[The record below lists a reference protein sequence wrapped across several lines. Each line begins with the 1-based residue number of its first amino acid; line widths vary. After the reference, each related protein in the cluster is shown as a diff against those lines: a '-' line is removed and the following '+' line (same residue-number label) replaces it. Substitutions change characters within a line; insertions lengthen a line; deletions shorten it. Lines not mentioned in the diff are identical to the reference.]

1 MIDVSL
7 VTERFLLLASMSA
20 ADETVEAL
28 CQSGADRVEHMV
40 KENADLSDSR
50 LINAAAS
57 DAFYQWTLI
66 NRAASKDG
74 FKSFRAGDITVQNDV
89 GVSLDAATTIRDES
103 FETAADLLDDRDFYF
118 GEVLINDI
126 EPTF

>member
-7 VTERFLLLASMSA
+7 VTERFLLLASMST
-20 ADETVEAL
+20 ADETVEVL
-28 CQSGADRVEHMV
+28 CQSGADRVEHMA

-57 DAFYQWTLI
+57 DAFYQWALI
-66 NRAASKDG
+66 NKAGAKDD

-89 GVSLDAATTIRDES
+89 KVSLDAAKTIRDEA
-103 FETAADLLDDRDFYF
+103 FITAANLLDDRDFYF
-118 GEVLINDI
+118 GEVLIDDI
-126 EPTF
+126 KPTF

>member
-7 VTERFLLLASMSA
+7 VTERFLLLASLSA

-28 CQSGADRVEHMV
+28 CQSGAERVEHMV

-57 DAFYQWTLI
+57 DAFYQWSLI
-66 NRAASKDG
+66 NKAGAKDD

-89 GVSLDAATTIRDES
+89 GVSLDAARIIRDEA

-126 EPTF
+126 EPAF

>member
-7 VTERFLLLASMSA
+7 VTERFLLLACMSA

-66 NRAASKDG
+66 NKAASKDD

-89 GVSLDAATTIRDES
+89 GVSLDAARIIRDEA

>member
-28 CQSGADRVEHMV
+28 CHSGAEKVEHMV

-57 DAFYQWTLI
+57 DAFYQWALI
-66 NRAASKDG
+66 NKAASKDD

-89 GVSLDAATTIRDES
+89 GISLDAAKTIRDES
-103 FETAADLLDDRDFYF
+103 FETAADLFDDRDFYF

-126 EPTF
+126 EPDF